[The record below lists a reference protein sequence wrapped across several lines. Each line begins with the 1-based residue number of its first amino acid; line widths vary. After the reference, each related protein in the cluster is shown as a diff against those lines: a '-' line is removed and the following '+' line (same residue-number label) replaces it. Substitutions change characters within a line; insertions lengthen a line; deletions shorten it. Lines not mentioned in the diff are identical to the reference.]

1 MADVHFEP
9 SEATLGATVTNVD
22 LADLSGE
29 EWQHIEAAFHDCAVL
44 VFPAQHLSP
53 AEQADFG
60 RRFGDLAI
68 ESMVFSNESPD
79 GTMRPVDDPLVAL
92 LRGNEGW
99 HTDSSFKPLAA
110 KASILS
116 AVKVPST
123 GGETE
128 WADMRAA
135 YDALDDVTRRYIAS
149 LSAYHSLQ
157 HSQSLVGQGAEST
170 AVALAVL
177 TSSSSTS
184 TGAEVDD
191 PPLRPLVKVHPVTGR
206 PALFI
211 GRHAFGI
218 PGLEPGESAQLLSSL
233 LDDACQPPRVL
244 QHRWSAGD
252 VVIWDNRSAL
262 HRATAYDA
270 ARYRRLM
277 QRTTIA
283 NPDILQTP
291 AYQRI
296 RAGQQ

>member
-29 EWQHIEAAFHDCAVL
+29 EWQQIEAAFHDSAVL
-44 VFPAQHLSP
+44 VFPTQHLSP

-60 RRFGDLAI
+60 RHFGDLAI

-79 GTMRPVDDPLVAL
+79 GTMRPVDDPLVTL
-92 LRGNEGW
+92 LKGNEGW

-110 KASILS
+110 KVSILS
-116 AVKVPST
+116 AVKVPPT
-123 GGETE
+123 GGQTE

-135 YDALDDVTRRYIAS
+135 YDALDDVSRRRIAS

-170 AVALAVL
+170 AAALVAL
-177 TSSSSTS
+177 TSVGSTS
-184 TGAEVDD
+184 TEQKADD

-218 PGLEPGESAQLLSSL
+218 PGLEPRESERLLSEL
-233 LDDACQPPRVL
+233 LDDACRPPRVL
-244 QHRWSAGD
+244 QHRWSPGD
-252 VVIWDNRSAL
+252 VVVWDNRCVL
-262 HRATAYDA
+262 HRARPYDPAQARIMHHTRVKGDPATEMAGPATAQSG
-270 ARYRRLM
+270 RC
-277 QRTTIA
+277 
-283 NPDILQTP
+283 
-291 AYQRI
+291 
-296 RAGQQ
+296 